1 MKKFKNKYRI
11 SSTRLQSWDYRNKG
25 AYFITICTAN
35 RNHFFGDVENGEM
48 QLNEIGQLA
57 DKFWKEIPD
66 HFPFVKLG
74 NFVIMPDHTHGILI
88 IDKPVEDTPKLGV
101 STDLSGSISTDPSQP
116 STTDPSQPS
125 TTDPSQPSTT
135 DPSQP
140 STTDPSQ
147 PSTTDLS
154 GSISTDPSQPS
165 TTDPSQPSSIDPSGP
180 ISKDSSP
187 SKKTNGGKNEKWK
200 SGSIGVI
207 INQYKR
213 AVTIKA
219 RKINPKFEWQSRF
232 HDHIIRNST
241 AFERIQNY
249 IENNP
254 VKWGEDK
261 SKGK

>member
-1 MKKFKNKYRI
+1 
-11 SSTRLQSWDYRNKG
+11 
-25 AYFITICTAN
+25 
-35 RNHFFGDVENGEM
+35 M

-116 STTDPSQPS
+116 ST
-125 TTDPSQPSTT
+125 
-135 DPSQP
+135 
-140 STTDPSQ
+140 
-147 PSTTDLS
+147 
-154 GSISTDPSQPS
+154 
-165 TTDPSQPSSIDPSGP
+165 IDPSGP

>member
-125 TTDPSQPSTT
+125 
-135 DPSQP
+135 
-140 STTDPSQ
+140 
-147 PSTTDLS
+147 
-154 GSISTDPSQPS
+154 
-165 TTDPSQPSSIDPSGP
+165 SIDPSGP